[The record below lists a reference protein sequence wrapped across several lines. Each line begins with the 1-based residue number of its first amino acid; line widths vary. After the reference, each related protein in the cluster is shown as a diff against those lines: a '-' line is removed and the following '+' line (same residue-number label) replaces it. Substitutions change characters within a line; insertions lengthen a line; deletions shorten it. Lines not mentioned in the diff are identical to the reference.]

1 MKCEFDSY
9 PPPVIQWIKNNQM
22 VLDKNNPQV
31 EEIITKQ
38 IGPTIYETQ
47 LKVVWFLL
55 IEILNFFII
64 FDLV

>member
-1 MKCEFDSY
+1 
-9 PPPVIQWIKNNQM
+9 M

>member
-1 MKCEFDSY
+1 
-9 PPPVIQWIKNNQM
+9 M

-47 LKVVWFLL
+47 LTVVWSEFG
-55 IEILNFFII
+55 I
-64 FDLV
+64 FVFVVIFNLVWSIRRRFWFKIWMSS